1 MRVFVVLEKS
11 LDNIEAEITKMKR
24 KIHRIDEEIIESVS
38 KQSRAG
44 IKGRAQLE
52 EARGAIKEVFGK
64 IGEIKTKAG
73 NSEQMVNDIC
83 SDIRDLDFAKRNLSL
98 TTKALSNLQSI
109 VQELERLKTMTER
122 RNYSEVANL
131 TEAVKEILR
140 LFADWSQIDRVKE
153 LQGAFDSIKRVIKGQ
168 VFNEFEHVDANKM
181 SREQLDNLIDACFV
195 IDAMG
200 EEVREEFLQKWS
212 ERQLGV
218 YELKFK
224 PGSEDSQL
232 SNVDKRYQW
241 LLAWIAHYEEHFSKV
256 FPPRWRVSEFVAHQ
270 FCLKTSERMLDM
282 LERTKATLK
291 VNALKAALKNTLKF
305 EDALVKYFSKQ
316 LSDIPTEDL
325 EKSLNIVS
333 ETTKPQKASSHDP
346 TAQAIVDKVAPKK
359 GLAERHE
366 ELVKQ
371 EMQKFR
377 GVISMS
383 FEGYMY
389 LYIENQQAIVQ
400 NRFSELLQQETW
412 TVDEQA
418 QSKVFA
424 SARGLFD
431 TFSKVRQRV
440 QNLNQSQAF
449 FEIFGIFQRYLSEY
463 ADKLKVKLDQ
473 AELAAQRGSS
483 LADEVLCC
491 VMINTSQYCA
501 SMVETIQKIV
511 QTEISEKFKENVNLE
526 KERVKFTVIIAQARE
541 VLTKLIAFAI
551 DPAFVEMTRTPW
563 DKFSAETSVVDA
575 SSYVG
580 YCSEYFAEHV
590 PVFRAFIMDTSV
602 FRTDTSELG
611 PNYFQ
616 IICDSIV
623 AYVPKRF
630 EAALFQCRR
639 LNEAATQ
646 QLVTDFAQFKK
657 ILESLPT
664 LQKIAVDENGQP
676 ISSASSAGSSSLSS
690 STSKAGSGGAGYA
703 PIASQAYL
711 KRVRRETESVE
722 KKLKV
727 IWTPADMLVDTF
739 KALLPSSSD
748 TEFVAIMQLKAI
760 PFADQHALLDAFGT
774 PRDSRTRE
782 LLTRDWVNSSKNALD
797 NTTQTVK
804 DALSRLNFLGN
815 V

>member
-1 MRVFVVLEKS
+1 
-11 LDNIEAEITKMKR
+11 MKR

-44 IKGRAQLE
+44 VRGRAQLE
-52 EARGAIKEVFGK
+52 ESRESIKEVFGK
-64 IGEIKTKAG
+64 IGEIKTKAS

-131 TEAVKEILR
+131 TEAVKETLR

-153 LQGAFDSIKRVIKGQ
+153 LQGAFDSVKSIIKQRV
-168 VFNEFEHVDANKM
+168 FLDLEHIDVNKQ
-181 SREQLDNLIDACFV
+181 SREHLDNLADACFV

-200 EEVREEFLQKWS
+200 EDIRNEFLQQWS

-224 PGSEDSQL
+224 PGAEDSQL
-232 SNVDKRYQW
+232 PNVDKRYQW
-241 LLAWIAHYEEHFSKV
+241 LLSWISHYEEHFAKV
-256 FPPRWRVSEFVAHQ
+256 FPVRWRACEVVAHE

-282 LERTKATLK
+282 LERTKSTLK
-291 VNALKAALKNTLKF
+291 VNSLKTALKNTLKF
-305 EDALVKYFSKQ
+305 EDALVKYFSRQ
-316 LSDIPTEDL
+316 LQDIPTEDI
-325 EKSLNIVS
+325 EKSLNLHIEDPSSVVGIA
-333 ETTKPQKASSHDP
+333 PMSSHDP
-346 TAQAIVDKVAPKK
+346 NAEAIVDKLAPKRN
-359 GLAERHE
+359 GFAERHE
-366 ELVKQ
+366 ELIKQ

-400 NRFSELLQQETW
+400 SRFVELLQQETW

-431 TFSKVRQRV
+431 TLSKVRQRV

-449 FEIFGIFQRYLSEY
+449 FEIFGIFQKYLSEY
-463 ADKLKVKLDQ
+463 ADKLKQKLD
-473 AELAAQRGSS
+473 AVELASQRGPSVP
-483 LADEVLCC
+483 DEICCC
-491 VMINTSQYCA
+491 VMLNTAQYCA

-511 QTEISEKFKENVNLE
+511 QQEISEKFKTNVDLE

-541 VLTKLIAFAI
+541 VLTKLIALAI
-551 DPAFVEMTRTPW
+551 DPAFIEMTKTQW
-563 DKFSAETSVVDA
+563 DRFTAETSVLDA
-575 SSYVG
+575 SAYVSVCSG
-580 YCSEYFAEHV
+580 YFYEHM
-590 PVFRAFIMDTSV
+590 PMFRNYIMDTNV
-602 FRTDTSELG
+602 FRTDTSEVG

-616 IICDSIV
+616 IICDSILS
-623 AYVPKRF
+623 YVPKRF
-630 EAALFQCRR
+630 EAALFACRK

-646 QLVTDFAQFKK
+646 QLVTDFAQFRK
-657 ILESLPT
+657 ILEMLPT
-664 LQKIAVDENGQP
+664 MTRLDSNGDG
-676 ISSASSAGSSSLSS
+676 SSGSSSNTGGRSDGSGGGSSGLSS
-690 STSKAGSGGAGYA
+690 SQKVSGSSG
-703 PIASQAYL
+703 PVASQAYL
-711 KRVRRETESVE
+711 KRVRRETEPVE

-739 KALLPSSSD
+739 KALLPSSPD
-748 TEFVAIMQLKAI
+748 TEFVAIMQLKGV
-760 PFADQHALLDAFGT
+760 PFAEQHALLDAFGT
-774 PRDSRTRE
+774 TKDSRTRE
-782 LLTRDWVNSSKNALD
+782 LVTRDWVNSSRNALD
-797 NTTQTVK
+797 STTQTVK
-804 DALSRLNFLGN
+804 DALSRFSFLGHN
-815 V
+815 

>member
-1 MRVFVVLEKS
+1 
-11 LDNIEAEITKMKR
+11 MKR

-44 IKGRAQLE
+44 QRGRAQLE
-52 EARGAIKEVFGK
+52 ESRESIKEVFGK
-64 IGEIKTKAG
+64 IGEIKTKAS

-122 RNYSEVANL
+122 KNYSEVANL

-140 LFADWSQIDRVKE
+140 LFAGWSQIDRVKE
-153 LQGAFDSIKRVIKGQ
+153 LQGAFDSVKRLIKQQ
-168 VFNEFEHVDANKM
+168 VFLDLGHIDVNKY
-181 SREQLDNLIDACFV
+181 SREELDNLADACFV

-200 EEVREEFLQKWS
+200 EDVRNEFLQQWS

-224 PGSEDSQL
+224 PGAEESQL
-232 SNVDKRYQW
+232 PNVDKRYQW
-241 LLAWIAHYEEHFSKV
+241 LLTWISHYEEHFAKV
-256 FPPRWRVSEFVAHQ
+256 FPMRWRASEVVAHE

-282 LERTKATLK
+282 LEKTKSTLK

-305 EDALVKYFSKQ
+305 EDALVKYFSRQ
-316 LSDIPTEDL
+316 LQDIPTEDI
-325 EKSLNIVS
+325 EKTLNINPDDPNAS
-333 ETTKPQKASSHDP
+333 TSIPMSSHDP
-346 TAQAIVDKVAPKK
+346 MAEAIVDKLAPKR
-359 GLAERHE
+359 GLADRHE
-366 ELVKQ
+366 ELIKQ

-389 LYIENQQAIVQ
+389 LYVENQQAIVQ
-400 NRFSELLQQETW
+400 NRFVELLQQETW

-431 TFSKVRQRV
+431 TLSKVRQRV

-463 ADKLKVKLDQ
+463 ADKLKQKLDQ
-473 AELAAQRGSS
+473 VELASQRGTTV
-483 LADEVLCC
+483 ADEITCC
-491 VMINTSQYCA
+491 VMINTAQYCA

-511 QTEISEKFKENVNLE
+511 QQEISEKFKTNVDLE
-526 KERVKFTVIIAQARE
+526 KERVKFTLIIAQARE
-541 VLTKLIAFAI
+541 VLTKLIALAI
-551 DPAFVEMTRTPW
+551 DPAFIEMMRTQW
-563 DKFSAETSVVDA
+563 DRFTAETSVLDA
-575 SSYVG
+575 SSYVSV
-580 YCSEYFAEHV
+580 CSDYFYEHM
-590 PVFRAFIMDTSV
+590 PMFRNYIMDTNV
-602 FRTDTSELG
+602 FRTDTSEVG

-616 IICDSIV
+616 IICDSILS
-623 AYVPKRF
+623 YVPKRF
-630 EAALFQCRR
+630 EQALFACRK

-646 QLVTDFAQFKK
+646 QLVTDFAQFRKM
-657 ILESLPT
+657 LEMLPT
-664 LQKIAVDENGQP
+664 MVRNDANGDS
-676 ISSASSAGSSSLSS
+676 SSASGSAGISSSGASSLSS
-690 STSKAGSGGAGYA
+690 SQKVSGSSV
-703 PIASQAYL
+703 PVASQAYL
-711 KRVRRETESVE
+711 KRVRRETEPVE

-739 KALLPSSSD
+739 KALLPNSPD
-748 TEFVAIMQLKAI
+748 TEFVAIMQLKGI
-760 PFADQHALLDAFGT
+760 PFAEQHALLDAFGT
-774 PRDSRTRE
+774 AKDSRSRE
-782 LLTRDWVNSSKNALD
+782 LVTRDWVNSSKNALD
-797 NTTQTVK
+797 STTQTVK
-804 DALSRLNFLGN
+804 DALSRLNFLGHN
-815 V
+815 